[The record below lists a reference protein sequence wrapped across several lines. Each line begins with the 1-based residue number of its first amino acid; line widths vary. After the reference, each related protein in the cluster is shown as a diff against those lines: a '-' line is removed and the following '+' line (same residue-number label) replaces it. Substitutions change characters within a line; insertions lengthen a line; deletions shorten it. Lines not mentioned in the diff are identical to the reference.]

1 MKHQKDLQINHNFFE
16 NIIENSNRMVFFLN
30 NETLLV
36 YANKIAKDLLG
47 YAPNKLLEE
56 SLLTLVQPKENLKL
70 RVFLTQCETEGIC
83 NPFDISLRKQ
93 NGEFIKV
100 ECTLKCGSKNV
111 SGISYSVEC
120 TLKASEDATTLYS
133 DIHSKNMQ
141 LFRQVLD
148 GATDAI
154 QVVRENGFVYYINEV
169 ASKRIS
175 LDSEKL
181 KKLHVSDLE
190 PMFKKEGVWEKH
202 LMELKSVESLTLEGE
217 NINQKTKV
225 GIPVEVNVKYVEI
238 DNEGYVIAT
247 TKDISFRKE
256 NERKLADEKQ
266 RLDNIIR
273 GTNLGTWKWNVQ
285 TGEAIVN
292 DEWASIFGY
301 SKAEMG
307 PVTIDTWLE
316 RAHRKDMAN
325 NMSKLNEH
333 FDGKT
338 DFYEIECRV
347 IDKRGRWKWV
357 LDRGKVISWT
367 EDGKP
372 LWMYGTLQDISS
384 YKKLEFDLK
393 SNVQKFQSFY
403 DLNPVG
409 IAINDFESGD
419 FLDANAA
426 FLKSIGYTKEEFLKL
441 SYWEVTP
448 QEYGHQEAE
457 QLKLLESTGKY
468 GPYEKEYIKKDGSPY
483 PVLLNGV
490 NFINEEGKKVI
501 LSVVQ
506 DITEIKQ
513 TEDKMLRQHKALTS
527 LNEINGLRKATLNEQ
542 LNSALRIG
550 LEFLRLDNSN
560 ITELIADK
568 PNQVRILAHASK
580 RTSLLRKG
588 RVYPIQDTDSVIAK
602 NKNGLVKVKKLAQ
615 SDYAEYAFDEHFKF
629 SSYIGAPVVV
639 QGVVHGYIN
648 LTSRTTRARIF
659 DDSEVE
665 FVRLLVRWV
674 GSVIERN
681 GVIQNLESAKRLAE
695 SASIAKEAFLTNMS
709 HEIRT
714 PLNGILGMMREIE
727 NESLSENQKKQLEK
741 ANQASEHLIEIV
753 NDILDISKVES
764 GELELESRYFKIR
777 KTFASVDSI
786 LSSQA
791 KAKGIK
797 LNTYVDVG
805 VSEIMMGD
813 EARLRQI
820 LINLAGN
827 AIKFTSEGSVTV
839 MCEVVS
845 TLKKSQRILIKVVDS
860 GIGIEK
866 SHLKNL
872 FQKFNQEDASI
883 SRKYGGTGLGMVITK
898 QLVDLMDGTITVKSE
913 KNVGTEVFINLSMP
927 TSVNAVVEEEEII
940 ETSPEIAVGKKVL
953 LVEDNEVNRLVASY
967 TLKRI
972 GVTIVE
978 AENGQIAVEKL
989 RNEKFDLV
997 LMDVQM
1003 PIMDGMQA
1011 TKIIREELRLNVPIV
1026 ALSANAFKSEID
1038 ACKAIGMNDYIT
1050 KPYVEKEFLQK
1061 VIKYTKADEKAMVND
1076 EGLKIPET
1084 DMQLYDLTQLR
1095 SMSKGEPEVFMIK
1108 IIDVFKGSI
1117 TECLKGLQTSFETKD
1132 LARVKQIAHK
1142 IKPSLDYLGV
1152 HSIKQ
1157 EVRQLEQFETDK
1169 EGAYESMLNL
1179 SKKVI
1184 DVLQKVKD
1192 TIKPN

>member
-1 MKHQKDLQINHNFFE
+1 MKHQSNVQVNHNFFE

-30 NETLLV
+30 KETAFI
-36 YANKIAKDLLG
+36 YANKMAKALLG
-47 YAPNKLLEE
+47 YPAKKLFEE
-56 SLLTLVQPKENLKL
+56 SLLTLVHPKENLKL

-83 NPFDISLRKQ
+83 EPFDISLKKA
-93 NGEFIKV
+93 NGEFLSI
-100 ECTLKCGSKNV
+100 ECTLKSNSKDA

-120 TLKASEDATTLYS
+120 ITKESDDETTVYS
-133 DIHSKNMQ
+133 DILSKNMQ

-154 QVVRENGFVYYINEV
+154 QVVRENGYVYYINDV

-175 LDSEKL
+175 FDSEKSN
-181 KKLHVSDLE
+181 KLHVSELE
-190 PMFKKEGVWEKH
+190 PLFKVEGAWEKH

-225 GIPVEVNVKYVEI
+225 GIPVEVNVKFVEI

-285 TGEAIVN
+285 TGEAVVN

-301 SKAEMG
+301 TKAELG
-307 PVTIDTWLE
+307 PVSIDTWLE
-316 RAHRKDMAN
+316 RAHRKDMAIN
-325 NMSKLNEH
+325 KSKLNEH
-333 FDGKT
+333 FEGKT
-338 DFYEIECRV
+338 EFYEIECRV
-347 IDKRGRWKWV
+347 IDKLGHWKWV
-357 LDRGKVISWT
+357 LDRGKVVSWT
-367 EDGKP
+367 DDGKP

-419 FLDANAA
+419 FLEANDA
-426 FLKSIGYTKEEFLKL
+426 FLKSIGYTKDEFLKL
-441 SYWEVTP
+441 SYWEITP
-448 QEYGHQEAE
+448 QEYGHQEAQ
-457 QLKLLESTGKY
+457 QLKLLESTGRY
-468 GPYEKEYIKKDGSPY
+468 GPYEKEYIKKDGSLY

-490 NFINEEGKKVI
+490 NYVNDEGKKVI

-527 LNEINGLRKATLNEQ
+527 LNEINALRKATLNDQ
-542 LNSALRIG
+542 LTSALRIG

-560 ITELIADK
+560 IAELMPSK
-568 PNQVRILAHASK
+568 PKQIKILAHASK

-588 RVYPIQDTDSVIAK
+588 RVYPIQESDSVIAK
-602 NKNGLVKVKKLAQ
+602 NKNGLVKVKKLNQ
-615 SDYAEYAFDEHFKF
+615 SDYAEHAFDEHFTF

-639 QGVVHGYIN
+639 QGVVYGYIN
-648 LTSRTTRARIF
+648 LTSRTDRSRTF

-727 NESLSENQKKQLEK
+727 TEALSANQKKQLEK

-777 KTFASVDSI
+777 NTFASVDSI

-791 KAKGIK
+791 KSKGIK
-797 LNTYVDVG
+797 LSTYVDVG

-845 TLKKSQRILIKVVDS
+845 TQKKSQKILIKVVDT
-860 GIGIEK
+860 GIGMEK

-883 SRKYGGTGLGMVITK
+883 SRRYGGTGLGMVITK
-898 QLVDLMDGTITVKSE
+898 QLVDLMEGSISVTSE
-913 KNVGTEVFINLSMP
+913 KHVGTEVYINLSMP
-927 TSVNAVVEEEEII
+927 TSVNAVVEEEEVI
-940 ETSPEIAVGKKVL
+940 ETSPEIAVGKRVL

-978 AENGQIAVEKL
+978 AENGQIAVDKL
-989 RNEKFDLV
+989 RKEKFDLV

-1011 TKIIREELRLNVPIV
+1011 TKIIRKELKLKVPIV

-1050 KPYVEKEFLQK
+1050 KPYVEKDFLQK
-1061 VIKYTKADEKAMVND
+1061 VIKYTKADERATVND
-1076 EGLKIPET
+1076 ESLKIPQT
-1084 DMQLYDLTQLR
+1084 RMPLYDLTQLR

-1108 IIDVFKGSI
+1108 IIEVFKGSI
-1117 TECLKGLQTSFETKD
+1117 AECLEGLQTSFETKD
-1132 LARVKQIAHK
+1132 LQRIKQIAHK

-1157 EVRQLEQFETDK
+1157 EVRQLEQFEIEND
-1169 EGAYESMLNL
+1169 GAYENMMNL